1 MTQGIVGWRRE
12 NWPSDAA
19 AQNEEPPWARAV
31 TPRPPDPVIDHPI
44 DLLTQPLPRMAVEP
58 AAPPKTAAARDA
70 LVQARLDAFLLTM
83 SSAYRIG
90 ETTVITGTTFQMS
103 ILYATQRDLV
113 RANQGAL
120 LQAAVRANLTREQ
133 FAHVREGRGSPGS
146 IHALTQSL
154 LDLGALP
161 KPSSADDALPGLVN
175 QIRTMMFQHGIG
187 IDCAGYVQQAYLHAM
202 RIDAATAHFAS
213 PTFED
218 LSNLG
223 ARGYKR
229 VDDLAAV
236 RPGDLVVLGK
246 PTEGPGHRAI
256 VYEQR
261 PATASDLTMLASN
274 GPAAAALAGS
284 GPIRIFEVDSSWG
297 CSGNPLIGGVRRET
311 WWYAETTKTWAWL
324 EQGPEGERPFSTADT
339 PMAHPFTG
347 AAGIFR
353 GAGRP

>member
-12 NWPSDAA
+12 NWPSDAV
-19 AQNEEPPWARAV
+19 AQNEEPPWAPAV
-31 TPRPPDPVIDHPI
+31 TPRPPDPTIDHPI
-44 DLLTQPLPRMAVEP
+44 GILTPPMPRMAVDP
-58 AAPPKTAAARDA
+58 AAPPTTAAGRDA
-70 LVQARLDAFLLTM
+70 QVRARLDAFLLSM
-83 SSAYRIG
+83 SQTYRT
-90 ETTVITGTTFQMS
+90 EKTTVITGTTFQMS
-103 ILYATQRDLV
+103 VLYESQRNLV
-113 RANQGAL
+113 RANQGML
-120 LQAAVRANLTREQ
+120 VQAAIRANLTREE
-133 FAHVREGRGSPGS
+133 FARVREGRGSPGG

-161 KPSSADDALPGLVN
+161 KPSSPDAELPGLVD

-229 VDDLAAV
+229 IEDLAAV
-236 RPGDLVVLGK
+236 RPGDLVVLGQ
-246 PTEGPGHRAI
+246 PAGQPGHRAI
-256 VYEQR
+256 VYDQH
-261 PATASDLTMLASN
+261 PATASDLAMLAAN
-274 GPAAAALAGS
+274 GPEAAALASS

-311 WWYAETTKTWAWL
+311 WWYAETNKTWGWL
-324 EQGPEGERPFSTADT
+324 EQGPARQRLFATADT
-339 PMAHPFTG
+339 PLAHPFTG
-347 AAGIFR
+347 ASGIFR